1 MAWITRRNGINV
13 PYYASSVS
21 EITSYNVFITPLMT
35 VNNVQSSLS
44 SIFLYTLSSN
54 SSVGIITGS
63 VRSLTLPTFY
73 YEAIS
78 FQGATT
84 QTFNP
89 NAGYYSLNNRFFY
102 FYEYNNGKLYLAL
115 VTSDDYTQLHG
126 SVYKLN
132 NGYFVSRH
140 PINGGALSTENISVA
155 ESAISLGYNIIYNAS
170 NGTIS
175 GPSTALPED
184 VVTLTITPDIGYGLS
199 SIAVYKTASQD
210 SVDYTKVNDTTYTF
224 VMPDANVT
232 VTGIF
237 SKLTYY
243 NNTVTQVLGAVTT
256 VLPNIA
262 YQGQTV
268 TVRSVPTNGYHVT
281 PQAYNPTTGEK
292 LLLPFTDI
300 GDYSWTFSQP
310 AMDVLIRVDVTQDES
325 YNSILVSPESSV
337 ITIAP
342 DNIAQSGDTITVT
355 IVPLE
360 GYTVT
365 DSGVRV
371 GNTAIATSGSRLN
384 FTFTMPNVSVTVW
397 AKTSVKSDTQ
407 TGGGTSTPDTEGGDF
422 DGTSDNV
429 APDSVPTIQSA
440 TLNFVSMFDVSAQNV
455 KDFASFL
462 WGSSTTVFEKIAAW
476 GLSPIDCV
484 ISLAFVPPTPTVA
497 SSPSNI
503 FLAGIDTGVS
513 AYPLTTQFVE
523 VDMGAVYVEEF
534 WGSALDYSPHTKAMM
549 FLPYIGYVGID
560 IDDIMGATLRLKYKF
575 DCLTGAC
582 VATLTCTKV
591 NPTVSRVPYQF
602 NGNAILPIPFTSRNY
617 NQVISAWMGTASS
630 IVNAAA
636 TVVGVGIA
644 GAGGFGAFG
653 SQIGGGGLFSNSIGG
668 ALASGLSNGSA
679 YGTLAAVSNITG
691 ATTSSIQSVMSSKPQ
706 YGQRGSLSG
715 APGFLGNRRP
725 FLTLT
730 RPRQSLPE
738 TFRHEYGYPS
748 NQTMK
753 LSDVRGFTV
762 IEHVDLTGLGA
773 SQNEMAEIAELLA
786 HGVYFPEE

>member
-1 MAWITRRNGINV
+1 MNMAKYRVLNS
-13 PYYASSVS
+13 YSSAP
-21 EITSYNVFITPLMT
+21 SY
-35 VNNVQSSLS
+35 SSLS
-44 SIFLYTLSSN
+44 SSSN
-54 SSVGIITGS
+54 ILYVGTNGVSIYHAAQSGHTIIAIAQGTDGPTAIGIFADSADARTYYANSLNRTVYLEAFNGFYRDIYYTNYSINTGDDIRGLELVSSFS
-63 VRSLTLPTFY
+63 
-73 YEAIS
+73 EAIDLAR
-78 FQGATT
+78 Q
-84 QTFNP
+84 
-89 NAGYYSLNNRFFY
+89 Y
-102 FYEYNNGKLYLAL
+102 FGIVTLYQI
-115 VTSDDYTQLHG
+115 SY
-126 SVYKLN
+126 
-132 NGYFVSRH
+132 
-140 PINGGALSTENISVA
+140 SVA
-155 ESAISLGYNIIYNAS
+155 Q

-175 GPSTALPED
+175 GVSTASSGNT
-184 VVTLTITPDIGYGLS
+184 VTLTVTPDTGYGLS

-210 SVDYTKVNDTTYTF
+210 PVNYTKVNDTTYTF

-262 YQGQTV
+262 ARGETV
-268 TVRSVPTNGYHVT
+268 TVTSVPTSAGYNVT
-281 PQAYNPTTGEK
+281 PQAYNPITGEK

-300 GDYSWTFSQP
+300 GNYSWTFSQP

-342 DNIAQSGDTITVT
+342 DNIAKSGDTITVT

-371 GNTAIATSGSRLN
+371 GNTVIATSGNRLN

-407 TGGGTSTPDTEGGDF
+407 TGGGTSGPDTEGGDF

-429 APDSVPTIQSA
+429 AGDGIPTIQSA
-440 TLNFVSMFDVSAQNV
+440 TLNFVSMFDVTSQNV

-462 WGSSTTVFEKIAAW
+462 WGSSTNVFEKIAAW

-484 ISLAFVPPTPTVA
+484 ISLAFVPPAPTVA
-497 SSPSNI
+497 SSPTNI
-503 FLAGIDTGVS
+503 YLAGIDTGIS
-513 AYPLTTQFVE
+513 AHPLTTQFVE
-523 VDMGAVYVEEF
+523 VDMGTVFVEEF
-534 WGSALDYSPHTKAMM
+534 WSSALDYSPHTKAMM
-549 FLPYIGYVGID
+549 FLPYIGYVGVD
-560 IDDIMGATLRLKYKF
+560 IDDIMGATLGLKYKF

-582 VATLTCTKV
+582 VATLTCTKI

-617 NQVISAWMGTASS
+617 NQVISAWMGTASA
-630 IVNAAA
+630 IANAAA
-636 TVVGVGIA
+636 TAVGVGIA
-644 GAGGFGAFG
+644 GAGGFGAFAESAG
-653 SQIGGGGLFSNSIGG
+653 YYGMGVGG
-668 ALASGLSNGSA
+668 ALMQGLYNGSA
-679 YGTLAAVSNITG
+679 YGTLAVTSNLVG
-691 ATTSSIQSVMSSKPQ
+691 AGTSSILQVMSSKPE
-706 YGQRGSLSG
+706 YGHRGTLSG

-725 FLTLT
+725 FLTLR
-730 RPRQSLPE
+730 RPRQSLPS

-748 NQTMK
+748 NQTLP
-753 LSDVRGFTV
+753 LSQLRGFTV
-762 IEHVDLTGLGA
+762 IEHIDLKELGA
-773 SQNEMAEIAELLA
+773 SQSEMSEIAELLT